1 MTQELN
7 IQNEINEISKNDR
20 SFIDPVN
27 FYESERNSGYKNT
40 GTALF
45 ELVDNSYE
53 ADATKIFVVA
63 KNKTKTNQPESLAI
77 IDNGAGMN
85 DGFIVRCL

>member
-7 IQNEINEISKNDR
+7 IQNEIKEINKNDR

-53 ADATKIFVVA
+53 A
-63 KNKTKTNQPESLAI
+63 
-77 IDNGAGMN
+77 
-85 DGFIVRCL
+85 